1 MRGVGNNISA
11 EGVDNSVAT
20 YIDGVYVPSSGATII
35 NLLVPAIPSAVPA
48 WAVGLGFGISVA
60 IGLVFGLWPAF
71 KAARLDP
78 IDALR
83 YE

>member
-1 MRGVGNNISA
+1 VIST
-11 EGVDNSVAT
+11 VV
-20 YIDGVYVPSSGATII
+20 
-35 NLLVPAIPSAVPA
+35 NLTVPAIPSSVPT
-48 WAVGLGFGISVA
+48 WAVVTGFSVSVGL
-60 IGLVFGLWPAF
+60 GLVFGLWPAV